1 MSEGT
6 EEAPMT
12 PYIRK
17 NHLDMTAEEKRR
29 FVNAVLE
36 IKRRGVYDRLVDL
49 HIRVNST
56 DYLDKDT
63 GKRLG
68 HINPGLLPWHRQY
81 ILVFE
86 RELRK
91 VDPRVTL
98 PYWDWTT
105 DQGEDSPLWADDFM
119 GGNGR
124 PGDRQVMTGPFARVN
139 GFRLNVS
146 VVPVGEEHPS
156 LNGHYTQDDRD
167 FLVRDF
173 GTIAPLPTAKELED
187 TLALPVYDCPP
198 WNYTS
203 GHTPP
208 YESFRNH
215 LEGYAKFEWEPNFG
229 KLHGAG
235 HSWVGGHMV
244 YIGSPNDP
252 VFFLHHCF
260 IDKIWSL
267 WMERHPDVPHYL
279 PVEDTTDVP
288 GLHTPLGP
296 WHTMTPATLL
306 DHTCW
311 YRYDN

>member
-1 MSEGT
+1 MSGT
-6 EEAPMT
+6 EEQFKSA
-12 PYIRK
+12 YVRK
-17 NHLDMTAEEKRR
+17 NHLAMTAEEKRR

-36 IKRRGVYDRLVDL
+36 IKRRGVYDQLVDL

-81 ILVFE
+81 ILIFE

-105 DQGEDSPLWADDFM
+105 DQGENSPLWADTFM

-139 GFRLNVS
+139 GWRLNVS
-146 VVPVGEEHPS
+146 VVPVGDEHPS
-156 LNGHYTQDDRD
+156 LNGKYTQDDRD

-173 GTIAPLPTAKELED
+173 GTIAPLPTPKELQD

-208 YESFRNH
+208 YNSFRNH
-215 LEGYAKFEWEPNFG
+215 LEGYAKFEWEANFG

-260 IDKIWSL
+260 IDKL
-267 WMERHPDVPHYL
+267 WAMWQKRHPDVPHYL
-279 PVEDTTDVP
+279 PLDDTEDVP

-296 WHTMTPATLL
+296 WHTMTPADLL
-306 DHTCW
+306 DHTCF
-311 YRYDN
+311 YRYDA